1 MKHPKSIAISS
12 SESHVRDDRSAQ
24 INQAGSTSKN
34 GKQNEM
40 VKRNE
45 IEILYVQFRNRDTL
59 QAVIS
64 RGISVA
70 NRTDRN
76 VSRKWSPRTRK
87 TRYERGNVE

>member
-1 MKHPKSIAISS
+1 MA
-12 SESHVRDDRSAQ
+12 
-24 INQAGSTSKN
+24 
-34 GKQNEM
+34 
-40 VKRNE
+40 KRNE

-76 VSRKWSPRTRK
+76 ASRKWSPRTRK
-87 TRYERGNVE
+87 TRYERGNVEQAATYAITRVTRLK